1 MPTSSKLLWITT
13 FGLGHMRPASGTW
26 GSLPTV
32 VLAGALIFSGFGP
45 AQAPLVFNAALFAWC
60 IIFSAGC
67 LVQGAAAEAKF
78 GKKDPSQAVAD
89 ETAGQAIAL
98 LFLPAA
104 IEQSASSA
112 CLVLLGAFIAF
123 RIFDI
128 LKIWPARGLQ
138 KLPGGKGILIDDL
151 VAGVQAMVVVQV
163 IARIFLR

>member
-32 VLAGALIFSGFGP
+32 VLAAGLIAMGFGP
-45 AQAPLVFNAALFAWC
+45 ARTPVVFNAALIAWC
-60 IIFSAGC
+60 IIFSMGC
-67 LVQGAAAEAKF
+67 LMQGAAAEAQF

-104 IEQSASSA
+104 IEQSVASIA
-112 CLVLLGAFIAF
+112 LTLIGAFVAF
-123 RIFDI
+123 RIFD
-128 LKIWPARGLQ
+128 LS
-138 KLPGGKGILIDDL
+138 LIH
-151 VAGVQAMVVVQV
+151 
-163 IARIFLR
+163 I